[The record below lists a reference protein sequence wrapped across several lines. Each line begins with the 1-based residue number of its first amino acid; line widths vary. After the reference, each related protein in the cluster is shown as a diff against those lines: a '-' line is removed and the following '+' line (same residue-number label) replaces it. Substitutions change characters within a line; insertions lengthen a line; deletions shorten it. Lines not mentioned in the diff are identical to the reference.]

1 MAQVIQGQYAA
12 GIIRKEIDESNN
24 LAVAGTSAGAIV
36 VRASQGPVNREVI
49 VADYPSY
56 VNIFGGPVFSAGSA
70 TPEIPI
76 YGYGAY
82 AAEEFLKESN
92 ELHVVRIFD
101 AADKYPSC
109 RFLANF
115 STSSTWDGSNGITS
129 EGVSGAMTPANP
141 DTPSVIQALESSKV
155 LGDYLRIGALGPG
168 TVDHNIGVTIQTFTP
183 SADWLL
189 KYDDYPNFS
198 AITPIINSAAN
209 YSLTSAFNTALTS
222 GGANPQYAVSA
233 ILPVALQVIKI
244 NVYTKNSN
252 QSWSDINTQITNGSL
267 LISSLSPVETWY
279 GTIGYQK
286 DAKNNQ
292 LRLKEI
298 VNGNSKYIYVVL
310 GSGTMP
316 TDVRP
321 ETTKIIPFAGG
332 TISTGDGSSD
342 GDKANV
348 IQGWEFFRSREYSTV
363 NILINPSNITEVKQA
378 VAGIA
383 AQRMDCIAVGQS
395 GNGDATTVDQVIN
408 QEAYGY
414 SNPSYMALYAGW
426 DLKYDQAN
434 DRNIFV
440 PKALYG
446 AALFA
451 RNDRTGN
458 TWDAPAGDPNGILS
472 SSGQNKI
479 FSFSEIGLLQ
489 KAGINTS
496 RFLRSTGHTMWG
508 QRTAQI
514 KDTALT
520 RINVRR
526 LLLYIENSVELTL
539 FPFLFNIVNDDK
551 ERLRISTL
559 INGFLDGLKAAGGV
573 TDALC
578 VCSDQNNTPD
588 IIDAEQMVV
597 DLFVT
602 PAKPVEVIQLNTRI
616 TKTGV
621 NFSEIIL

>member
-12 GIIRKEIDESNN
+12 SIVRKEIDESNN

-49 VADYPSY
+49 VPDYPSY
-56 VNIFGGPVFSAGSA
+56 VNIFGGPVFSSGSE
-70 TPEIPI
+70 TPVF
-76 YGYGAY
+76 GYGAY
-82 AAEEFLKESN
+82 AAEEFLKESA

-101 AADKYPSC
+101 ETDKYPTC
-109 RFLANF
+109 RFIITF
-115 STSSTWDGSNGITS
+115 STSSTWNGSNGITS
-129 EGVSGAMTPANP
+129 EGVSGTMIPENP
-141 DTPSVIQALESSKV
+141 DTPSVISVLDGSKV
-155 LGDYLRIGALGPG
+155 TGDYLRIGALGPG

-198 AITPIINSAAN
+198 AISSIINSAAN
-209 YSLTSAFNTALTS
+209 YPTTTAFNAALIGVGS
-222 GGANPQYAVSA
+222 QYAVSA

-252 QSWSDINTQITNGSL
+252 QTWNDINTQITSGSI
-267 LISSLSPVETWY
+267 LISDLSPVETWY

-321 ETTKIIPFAGG
+321 ETTKIVPFAGG

-342 GDKANV
+342 SDKANV

-383 AQRMDCIAVGQS
+383 AQRMDCLTVGQS
-395 GNGDATTVDQVIN
+395 GNVSATTVDQVIN
-408 QEAYGY
+408 QETYGY

-426 DLKYDQAN
+426 DLKYDQSN

-446 AALFA
+446 ASLMA

-472 SSGQNKI
+472 SSGQNKV

-559 INGFLDGLKAAGGV
+559 INAFLDGIKAAGGV
-573 TDALC
+573 TDALA

-597 DLFVT
+597 DMFVT

-621 NFSEIIL
+621 SYTEIIL

>member
-24 LAVAGTSAGAIV
+24 VAVAGTSAGAIV

-49 VADYPSY
+49 VPDYPSY
-56 VNIFGGPVFSAGSA
+56 VNIFGGPVISVTSAGDDTSVF
-70 TPEIPI
+70 
-76 YGYGAY
+76 GYGAY
-82 AAEEFLKESN
+82 AAEEFLKESA

-101 AADKYPSC
+101 ENDKYPMC
-109 RFLANF
+109 RFTSTF
-115 STSSTWDGSNGITS
+115 STSSTWNDQDGIVTNQGTS
-129 EGVSGAMTPANP
+129 GTMTPANP
-141 DTPSVIQALESSKV
+141 DTVSIIQALDADIT
-155 LGDYLRIGALGPG
+155 LGDHLLIGALGPG
-168 TVDHNIGVTIQTFTP
+168 TADENIGITLQSFTP

-189 KYDDYPNFS
+189 NYDDYPNFS
-198 AITPIINSAAN
+198 AISPIINSAAN
-209 YSLTSAFNTALTS
+209 YPTTTAFDADLIAQGS
-222 GGANPQYAVSA
+222 QYAVSA

-244 NVYTKNSN
+244 NVYTKNPD
-252 QSWSDINTQITNGSL
+252 QTWDDINTQITNGSI
-267 LISSLSPVETWY
+267 LISDLSPVETWY
-279 GTIGYQK
+279 GTLGFQK

-310 GSGTMP
+310 GTGTFP

-321 ETTKIIPFAGG
+321 EITKLIPLGG
-332 TISTGDGSSD
+332 GAISTGSGYGDS
-342 GDKANV
+342 DKANV

-363 NILINPSNITEVKQA
+363 NILINPDDTTKIKQEVA
-378 VAGIA
+378 NIA
-383 AQRMDCIAVGQS
+383 ATRMDCIAVGQS
-395 GNGDATTVDQVIN
+395 GNVNATSVDTVIN

-414 SNPSYMALYAGW
+414 TNPSYIGLYAGW

-434 DRNIFV
+434 DRNIYV

-526 LLLYIENSVELTL
+526 LLLYIENSVEITL

-559 INGFLDGLKAAGGV
+559 INGFLDGIKAAGGV

-621 NFSEIIL
+621 NFTEIIL

>member
-1 MAQVIQGQYAA
+1 MANVINAPTA
-12 GIIRKEIDESNN
+12 GIYRKEIDQSNN
-24 LAVAGTSAGAIV
+24 VAVAGTSAGAIV
-36 VRASQGPVNREVI
+36 VRAPMGPVNREVI
-49 VADYPSY
+49 VSDYPQYTS
-56 VNIFGGPVFSAGSA
+56 IFGTPVFSAG
-70 TPEIPI
+70 TEIPT

-82 AAEEFLKESN
+82 AAEEYLKEST
-92 ELHVVRIFD
+92 ELHVVRAFD
-101 AADKYPSC
+101 ATDKYPMI
-109 RFLANF
+109 RFLSSF
-115 STSSTWDGSNGITS
+115 STSSTASNMSGLS
-129 EGVSGAMTPANP
+129 DEGMSGTMTPGNP
-141 DTPSVIQALESSKV
+141 DTLNTIYALDQNKV
-155 LGDYLRIGALGPG
+155 ANPTDHLMIGALGPG
-168 TVDHNIGVTIQTFTP
+168 IDDENIGVTIQTFTP

-189 KYDDYPNFS
+189 NYDDYPSFS
-198 AITPIINSAAN
+198 AISSIINSAAN
-209 YSLTSAFNTALTS
+209 YPTTIAFNNALTAVS
-222 GGANPQYAVSA
+222 AAYAVSA
-233 ILPVALQVIKI
+233 LFPVALQVVKI
-244 NVYTKNSN
+244 NVYVKTSK
-252 QSWSDINTQITNGSL
+252 QSWSDINSQIGSTIAVSDL
-267 LISSLSPVETWY
+267 VPVETWY
-279 GTIGYQK
+279 GTLGYQK

-298 VNGNSKYIYVVL
+298 VNGNSQYIYCVV
-310 GSGTMP
+310 GAGTFP

-321 ETTKIIPFAGG
+321 EITKILGLGG
-332 TISTGDGSSD
+332 GAISTGSGYGSSD
-342 GDKANV
+342 ASNV
-348 IQGWEFFRSREYSTV
+348 IQGWEFFRSREYATI
-363 NILINPSNITEVKQA
+363 NILICPDDNTAIKQEVDN
-378 VAGIA
+378 IA
-383 AQRMDCIAVGQS
+383 ATRMDCIGSGQS
-395 GNGDATTVDQVIN
+395 GNVNAISVEQVTE

-414 SNPSYMALYAGW
+414 TNPSYIALYAGW

-446 AALFA
+446 AALMA

-472 SSGQNKI
+472 SSGQNHV
-479 FSFSEIGLLQ
+479 FTFTEIGQLG

-496 RFLRSTGHTMWG
+496 RFLRSTGHTMWS

-551 ERLRISTL
+551 QRLRISTL
-559 INGFLDGLKAAGGV
+559 INDFLGGIKAGGGV
-573 TDALC
+573 TDALA
-578 VCSDQNNTPD
+578 VCSEQNNPAI

-597 DLFVT
+597 DMFVT

-621 NFSEIIL
+621 NFTEIIL